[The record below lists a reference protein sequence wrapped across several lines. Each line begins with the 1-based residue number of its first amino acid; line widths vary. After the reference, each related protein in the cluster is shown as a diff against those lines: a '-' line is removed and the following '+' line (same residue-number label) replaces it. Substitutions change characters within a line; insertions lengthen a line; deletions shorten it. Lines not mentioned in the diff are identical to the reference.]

1 MIINLIPEANHPTH
15 ATGGAYM
22 DEIGNLY
29 YDPAVDKDHLRFIF
43 IHEIIE
49 YKLPMLDHQF
59 IDEFAE
65 LIDEVLGKWE
75 GMK

>member
-1 MIINLIPEANHPTH
+1 MTINLIPEWEHPTY
-15 ATGGAYM
+15 ATGGAYI
-22 DEIGNLY
+22 DEEGLH
-29 YDPAVDKDHLRFIF
+29 YDCELDRNIQRLNI

-75 GMK
+75 GM